1 MKEINID
8 HSKNEDAMKLS
19 LATLN
24 RRLDEI
30 AEGGGAKKVAKH
42 KARGKMTARER
53 ISYLIDPDSNF
64 TEIGALAAYKMYEEH
79 GGCPAAGVVT
89 GIGNVS

>member
-1 MKEINID
+1 MKKINID

-19 LATLN
+19 IATLN

-30 AEGGGAKKVAKH
+30 AEGGGAKKVKKH

-53 ISYLIDPDSNF
+53 VSYLIDPGSNF
-64 TEIGALAAYKMYEEH
+64 TEIGALH
-79 GGCPAAGVVT
+79 VIVGSSLSVT
-89 GIGNVS
+89 VTSKLHIAVLP